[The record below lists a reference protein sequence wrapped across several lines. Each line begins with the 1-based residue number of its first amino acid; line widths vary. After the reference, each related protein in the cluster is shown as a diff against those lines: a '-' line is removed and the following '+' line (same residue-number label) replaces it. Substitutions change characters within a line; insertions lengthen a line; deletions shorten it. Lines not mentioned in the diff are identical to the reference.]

1 MKHFADEISVP
12 SSWVNQDLI
21 LAYVLPYFVYVGIGE
36 ILGRWAGKD
45 VIYVIRLM
53 AVSGMLYWA
62 FRWYVPVTGP
72 KNIFVSLVCGC
83 FFGVLGLILWWVLC
97 APFTHGVEGEIWSK
111 TAFTLRFISAGFLVP
126 VFEEWLMRGF
136 VFRVVLQ
143 WHGRVQQGES
153 QAFFHVLEK
162 DNIARVPPGDWSIS
176 AMLISSLIFAL
187 GHSMEQWLA
196 AFAYGI
202 LMVVLWIIRKDLV
215 SCMAA
220 HGVTNMGLALYV
232 LYSGHWE
239 FW

>member
-1 MKHFADEISVP
+1 MKPSGDEISVR

-21 LAYVLPYFVYVGIGE
+21 LAYALPYLVYVALGE
-36 ILGRWAGKD
+36 ILGRFAARE
-45 VIYVIRLM
+45 VVYLIRLVV
-53 AVSGMLYWA
+53 VSGLVYWA

-72 KNIFVSLVCGC
+72 KNMFVSLIYGII
-83 FFGVLGLILWWVLC
+83 FGVLGLVLWCALC
-97 APFTHGVEGEIWSK
+97 APFVRGTGGDIWSEK
-111 TAFTLRFISAGFLVP
+111 AFAVRFFTAGFLVP

-136 VFRVVLQ
+136 VFRLALQ
-143 WHGRVQQGES
+143 WYQRVRQGKA

-162 DNIARVPPGDWSIS
+162 ENIARVTPGDWSLP

-187 GHSMEQWLA
+187 GH
-196 AFAYGI
+196 G
-202 LMVVLWIIRKDLV
+202 
-215 SCMAA
+215 A